1 MRGNGSESSCNR
13 SSKGWLSGFL
23 TLAGGVG
30 LGAGL
35 LYLLDPDKG
44 AKRRNQIVKG
54 AYGLADSAR
63 EYAGDAYDSVGG
75 SIGSALSSVG
85 HFASEKFGAAREY
98 AGDKLSALGDY
109 ASSSASGATKGVRG
123 YARDKYDD
131 ALAYAQKKVFGET
144 RAEHRLGVTV
154 CALSSMALGAA
165 LMYAFDPKSGRN
177 RRQAVMDKASDL
189 YGNAGEYAHKAT
201 DAIKSGYNTVRDKV
215 GSMTGAGNS
224 AAAEQGNAGAMSN
237 QAST

>member
-1 MRGNGSESSCNR
+1 MRSNGSESCNR
-13 SSKGWLSGFL
+13 SKGWLSGLL

-30 LGAGL
+30 VGAGL

-44 AKRRNQIVKG
+44 AKRRKQIMKG
-54 AYGLADSAR
+54 ASHFADSAR
-63 EYAGDAYDSVGG
+63 EYAGDAYDSLGG
-75 SIGSALSSVG
+75 TIGSALSSVG
-85 HFASEKFGAAREY
+85 QFASDKFGAARDY
-98 AGDKLSALGDY
+98 AGEKLSAMGDY
-109 ASSSASGATKGVRG
+109 ASGATSGARG

-177 RRQAVMDKASDL
+177 RRQAVMEKASDM
-189 YGNAGEYAHKAT
+189 YSHAGDYAHKAT
-201 DAIKSGYNTVRDKV
+201 DAIKSGYNTVKDKV
-215 GSMTGAGNS
+215 GSMAGGGGGGGNSGNS
-224 AAAEQGNAGAMSN
+224 AASNPGTALHN